1 MPVVKTARYK
11 EYLQLLRKRL
21 PDNKVS
27 HCVFVAEYL
36 ASFADKINIDHDA
49 AVTAGLLHDLH
60 RTSESEELLEI
71 AGRYHISISTE
82 QRENPVLLHGPAAAE
97 VCRSELNINDDDVYE
112 AIYWHTTGRPKYCR
126 LGQALYLADFSEPK
140 RKYPEAAHARELLR
154 KNGFDAA
161 LMYVIET
168 RNNHVQERFGR
179 MHPDSYAFQL
189 WAKQELG
196 S

>member
-1 MPVVKTARYK
+1 MPVIKTARYK
-11 EYLQLLRKRL
+11 EFLQLLRKRL

-60 RTSESEELLEI
+60 RITVPEELFEI
-71 AGRYHISISTE
+71 ADRYQIPISTE
-82 QRENPVLLHGPAAAE
+82 QRENPVLLHGPVAAV
-97 VCRSELNINDDDVYE
+97 VCRNELNIDDEDVYE
-112 AIYWHTTGRPKYCR
+112 AIYWHTTGRPKFCR

-140 RKYPEAAHARELLR
+140 RKYPEAAQARELLR
-154 KNGFDAA
+154 KQGFDAA
-161 LMYVIET
+161 LQYVIET
-168 RNNHVQERFGR
+168 RNNYIQERIGA

-189 WAKQELG
+189 WVKQELG
-196 S
+196 